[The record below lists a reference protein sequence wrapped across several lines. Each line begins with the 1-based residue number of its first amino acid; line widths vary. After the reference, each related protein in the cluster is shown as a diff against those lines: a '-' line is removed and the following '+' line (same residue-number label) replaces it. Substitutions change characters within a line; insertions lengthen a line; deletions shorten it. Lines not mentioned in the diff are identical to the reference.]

1 MKILT
6 VRKMFGNGTTYE
18 YSKVISGNKKTNYTP
33 PAPGSFEEKHEKY
46 RQKVKNSRLRAAT
59 RSMSFDFYFHNVF
72 TSTDKRISHN
82 PELFINLVI
91 STLKKQNINYFLV
104 LELNHPRTVWQN
116 DGEKDKNEGIEK
128 DEVINRYGCY
138 SRTALAPLSEYEGF
152 HIHVLTDRPV
162 NFEEWIKNCGGDPKN
177 LYSEIFLYDQINNV
191 KYILK
196 YFYYTKSVLP
206 DNFHIYR
213 SNIKR
218 IKHGIVISEKDLDTG
233 IVDVLYSSEKEKEIK
248 EERRLHRKYYSN
260 LNHNL
265 CILNTNFFKYIK
277 ENYNFWNVL
286 NRQNVLLFSIYH
298 FNHFVNNIHINTDV
312 FQKCCS
318 ISFSF
323 FNLLPHKK
331 VTSSDI
337 LSFDFGSIINEKVV
351 ETKKAYLKS
360 SIKGQDS
367 KIKAFVPDTERR
379 FAFDPA
385 KKPLNY
391 IEFSFEKSNTERQAL
406 SVPFLVENWLL
417 RYVVFLR
424 TIPKNS

>member
-6 VRKMFGNGTTYE
+6 IKKLFGNGTISE

-33 PAPGSFEEKHEKY
+33 PAPGSVEEKYEKY

-72 TSTDKRISHN
+72 TTTNKKISHD
-82 PELFINLVI
+82 PELFIQLVI
-91 STLKKQNINYFLV
+91 SILKKQNINYFLV
-104 LELNHPRTVWQN
+104 LELNHPRNVWQY
-116 DGEKDKNEGIEK
+116 DWEEEDKNNGIEN
-128 DEVINRYGCY
+128 DEIINRYGCY
-138 SRTALAPLSEYEGF
+138 NRIVLAPLSEDEGF
-152 HIHVLTDRPV
+152 HIHVLTDRKV
-162 NFEEWIKNCGGDPKN
+162 NFTEWIENYGGNPKN
-177 LYSEIFLYDQINNV
+177 LYSELFLYEQIDNV

-233 IVDVLYSSEKEKEIK
+233 ITNVLYSSEKMKEIK
-248 EERRLHRKYYSN
+248 EERRLQRKYYSN

-265 CILNTNFFKYIK
+265 CNLNTNFFKYIK

-298 FNHFVNNIHINTDV
+298 FNHFVNNIHINTNV

-337 LSFDFGSIINEKVV
+337 LYFDFGSIINKK
-351 ETKKAYLKS
+351 ETGIKKAYLKS
-360 SIKGQDS
+360 SKSQTNDKYNKIDTNKIGYKKKLSSDLVLNSRNFNIKL
-367 KIKAFVPDTERR
+367 
-379 FAFDPA
+379 
-385 KKPLNY
+385 KKTG
-391 IEFSFEKSNTERQAL
+391 FEKAE
-406 SVPFLVENWLL
+406 FKNWLL
-417 RYVVFLR
+417 KYVIFIK
-424 TIPKNS
+424 TIP